1 MHAPA
6 NPADEPASDDSPD
19 GPRRGGPVPR
29 PAAAGRRIRLLV
41 LDIDGTVSNSR
52 HEIEEATVRAVARVR
67 EAGIAILLATGR
79 RYRDVLAVAARLGI
93 EGPLVTA
100 SGALVKR
107 TSDHATLFRAS
118 FDSQALAEVLARID
132 ARGLE
137 PILYTDSF
145 AEGFDFHCRRLPNA
159 DGAGLPGG
167 VGEYLALNRHLARID
182 PDLDRQPPAGVFAGF
197 TMGDREAM
205 LDLERELHRA
215 CPDRLALHVIR
226 SPRYRDWM
234 CEIAPAGVTKWSGI
248 AAIAAAAG
256 IPAEEVCAVGDDVND
271 LPMIRAAGLG
281 IAMGNAVPEVQAA
294 ADLVVSSHDHGGIGD
309 VAELLIGRG

>member
-6 NPADEPASDDSPD
+6 NSADEPAFYDSPD
-19 GPRRGGPVPR
+19 GPRRGARDPHPG
-29 PAAAGRRIRLLV
+29 AAGRIRLLV

-52 HEIEEATVRAVARVR
+52 HEIDEATVRAVARVR

-79 RYRDVLAVAARLGI
+79 RYRDVLAVATRLGI

-118 FDSQALAEVLARID
+118 FDSRTLVEVLARID

-145 AEGFDFHCRRLPNA
+145 AEGFDFHCRRLSGL
-159 DGAGLPGG
+159 DGAGPPGG

-182 PDLDRQPPAGVFAGF
+182 PDLDRQPPTGVFAGF
-197 TMGDREAM
+197 TMGGRDAM
-205 LDLERELHRA
+205 LDLERELDQA

-234 CEIAPAGVTKWSGI
+234 CEIAPAGVTKWSGV
-248 AAIAAAAG
+248 AAIAMAAG
-256 IPAEEVCAVGDDVND
+256 IQPEEICAVGDDVND

-281 IAMGNAVPEVQAA
+281 IAMGNALPEVQAA
-294 ADLVVSSHDHGGIGD
+294 ADLVVSSHDDGGIGD
-309 VAELLIGRG
+309 VAEILIGHG

>member
-1 MHAPA
+1 MNAPA
-6 NPADEPASDDSPD
+6 NPEDISSPD
-19 GPRRGGPVPR
+19 DTRR
-29 PAAAGRRIRLLV
+29 AAARRIRLLV

-52 HEIEEATVRAVARVR
+52 HEIDDATVRAVARVR
-67 EAGIAILLATGR
+67 NSGIGVLLATGR
-79 RYRDVLAVAARLGI
+79 RYRDVLPVAARLAV

-107 TSDHATLFRAS
+107 TGDHATLFRAS
-118 FDSQALAEVLARID
+118 FDPEALATVLRRID

-145 AEGFDFHCRRLPNA
+145 AEGFDFHCRQ
-159 DGAGLPGG
+159 LPGAEDAQPPRG
-167 VGEYLALNRHLARID
+167 IGEYLARNHHLSRLD
-182 PDLDRQPPAGVFAGF
+182 PRLHLQPPPGVFAGF
-197 TMGDREAM
+197 TMGDRDTM
-205 LDLERELHRA
+205 LDLERDLDEA
-215 CPDRLALHVIR
+215 CPQRLSLHVIR

-256 IPAEEVCAVGDDVND
+256 IPPDGVCAVGDDVND

-281 IAMGNAVPEVQAA
+281 IAMGNAADEVRAA
-294 ADLVVSSHDHGGIGD
+294 ADLVVAGHDDGGIVE
-309 VAELLIGRG
+309 VADLLVGVP